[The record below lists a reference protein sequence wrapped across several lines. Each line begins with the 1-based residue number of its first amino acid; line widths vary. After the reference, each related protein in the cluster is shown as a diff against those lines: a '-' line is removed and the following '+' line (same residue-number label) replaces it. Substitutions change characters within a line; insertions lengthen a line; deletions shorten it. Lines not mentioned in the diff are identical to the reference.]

1 METHRS
7 ERPTLADVAR
17 HAGVSIATASKAL
30 NGHHEVAASTR
41 ARIEAAIA
49 ATGYVGQRGRR
60 RDARASVEFLVDRL
74 TSPYAMEILRGATLA
89 AEEADIDIVVARFH
103 HPGSA
108 RTDAQVIRRLAASDR
123 LGAIVVTAEVTETT
137 YSAISGSDIPVVFVD
152 PLRVDDASIVSV
164 ASTNWTGGRSAT
176 AHLLGLGHTRLGIVG
191 GPRESM
197 SAKAR
202 IDGFRSAAAEA
213 GVPIDPAFVA
223 HALFTH
229 DAALAVALEWLRRP
243 DRPTAILASND
254 AQAMGVLEAAR
265 RLAIRV
271 PEDLSVVGYDD
282 TYVAAWA
289 HPPLTS
295 VYQPLQ
301 DIGRVS
307 LRTIQRLSAG
317 EQLDS
322 HHIELATRLVVREST
337 APPPTDRNAP

>member
-1 METHRS
+1 METPRS

-17 HAGVSIATASKAL
+17 HAGVSVATASKAL
-30 NGHHEVAASTR
+30 NGRHEVAAGTR
-41 ARIEAAIA
+41 SRIEAAIA

-60 RDARASVEFLVDRL
+60 RDPRASVEFLVDRL

-103 HPGSA
+103 PGSA
-108 RTDAQVIRRLAASDR
+108 KTDAQVIRRLAASDR

-137 YSAISGSDIPVVFVD
+137 YGAISGSGVPVVFVD

-164 ASTNWTGGRSAT
+164 GSTNWTGGRSAT
-176 AHLLGLGHTRLGIVG
+176 AHLLGLGHRRLGIVG

-202 IDGFRSAAAEA
+202 IDGFRSAAEEA
-213 GVPIDPAFVA
+213 RVPIDPAFVT
-223 HALFTH
+223 HARFTH
-229 DAALAVALEWLRRP
+229 DAALAVALDWLRRP

-265 RLAIRV
+265 RLGIRV

>member
-1 METHRS
+1 MPHGNIYFAFTPDE
-7 ERPTLADVAR
+7 
-17 HAGVSIATASKAL
+17 
-30 NGHHEVAASTR
+30 EVGRGTKHFDTQRFAAQYAYTIDGGEVGEIEFENFNAASCR
-41 ARIEAAIA
+41 
-49 ATGYVGQRGRR
+49 
-60 RDARASVEFLVDRL
+60 
-74 TSPYAMEILRGATLA
+74 
-89 AEEADIDIVVARFH
+89 VVVNGVNI

-108 RTDAQVIRRLAASDR
+108 KTDAQVIRRLAASDR

-137 YSAISGSDIPVVFVD
+137 YGAISGSGVPVVFVD

-164 ASTNWTGGRSAT
+164 GSTNWTGGRSAT
-176 AHLLGLGHTRLGIVG
+176 AHLLGLGHRRLGIVG

-202 IDGFRSAAAEA
+202 IDGFRSAAEEA
-213 GVPIDPAFVA
+213 QVPIDPAFVA
-223 HALFTH
+223 HARFTH
-229 DAALAVALEWLRRP
+229 DAALAVALDWLRRP

-265 RLAIRV
+265 RLGIRV